1 MRHVYLNIQPRRVN
15 VEHVEQVVDAHLV
28 QCPLDERRVRALG
41 VLVAVFLYLVHQE
54 VVEFLEDVGRHV
66 PVEITVAVGE
76 EVEDVLAV
84 LLAHAVEVVGHDETP
99 HPELVEV
106 GDELAFVLQRER
118 AHPVVVDLEPAA
130 DARAMCLEI
139 KIFSLQRVSL
149 ARETHV
155 KIVKLV
161 IHSKFIF
168 LKRKNTKKPLCVK
181 FFYNFTRQKF

>member
-1 MRHVYLNIQPRRVN
+1 MRYAASLNIQSRRVN

-28 QCPLDERRVRALG
+28 QCPLDERRVRALC

-84 LLAHAVEVVGHDETP
+84 FLAHAVEVVGHDEAP
-99 HPELVEV
+99 HPELIEV

-130 DARAMCLEI
+130 DARAMCLVI

-161 IHSKFIF
+161 IHSKLIFFETQKYKKTALCEIF
-168 LKRKNTKKPLCVK
+168 L
-181 FFYNFTRQKF
+181 